1 MQPTAT
7 LPYRQNVCMILFN
20 DQKQILLGERFRQAG
35 IWQFPQGGVEAE
47 YSLEE
52 NVYRELEEELGLC
65 RPAVEIIKQL
75 EATHRYEWEIPPSH
89 FVNRFIGQEQT
100 FWLVRVSDASK
111 INLVSEEQEFQQVRW
126 LEPHVV
132 LAAVEPVRIKGYQ
145 PPLEEVIRYLSSL

>member
-1 MQPTAT
+1 
-7 LPYRQNVCMILFN
+7 MILFN